1 MQEIESKIKES
12 ENNTKNYIG
21 WIVLVVD
28 LWFAQIYDINIKFPN
43 IFLEK
48 FKKIKNSGNLIL
60 NGKELDKQR
69 DLHDGFFIDL
79 VVEDELLYQY
89 RRF

>member
-12 ENNTKNYIG
+12 KNNTKNYIG
-21 WIVLVVD
+21 WVVLVVD

-48 FKKIKNSGNLIL
+48 FKKIKNRYM
-60 NGKELDKQR
+60 KTKQPA
-69 DLHDGFFIDL
+69 GGAGCC
-79 VVEDELLYQY
+79 V
-89 RRF
+89 